1 MQDPEARPPSDLA
14 ATAGGLIY
22 AANGEPGLQR
32 VFSTWRADAPQLF
45 VDLDR
50 RKAQAQGVPISAVFQ
65 ALQANLGSFYVNDF
79 NLFGRVYQVIIQAQ
93 PEERN
98 DPDDIY
104 NIYVRNAAGQMI
116 PLRTLVTVEPILA
129 PERIERYNM
138 FRSVT
143 INGEPATG
151 RSSGQ
156 AITAMEQV
164 AAASLPEGYAYEW
177 TGQTFQEILAGAA
190 GNVLLVLSLVFAY
203 LFLVAQY
210 ESWTIPWSVILSVA
224 IAALG
229 ALLGLMLTG
238 IALNVYAQV
247 GLVLLIGLA
256 SKNAILIVEFAKQL
270 HEEGKSI
277 LEAAEEGARLRFRAV
292 LMTAFSFILGILP
305 LVLATGAGA
314 AGRRSI
320 GIVVF
325 GGMML
330 ATVLGTL
337 IIPPL
342 YVACQRLAEWRLQRP
357 KSGAARTPAASK

>member
-1 MQDPEARPPSDLA
+1 
-14 ATAGGLIY
+14 
-22 AANGEPGLQR
+22 
-32 VFSTWRADAPQLF
+32 VFE
-45 VDLDR
+45 
-50 RKAQAQGVPISAVFQ
+50 

-79 NLFGRVYQVIIQAQ
+79 NRFGRVYQVIIQAQ

-104 NIYVRNAAGQMI
+104 DIYVRNAAGEMI

-143 INGEPATG
+143 INGEPAPG

-156 AITAMEQV
+156 AIAAMEQV

-177 TGQTFQEILAGAA
+177 TGQSFQEIQAGAA
-190 GNVLLVLSLVFAY
+190 GNILLVLSLVFAY

-210 ESWTIPWSVILSVA
+210 ESWTIPWAVILSVA
-224 IAALG
+224 VAALG
-229 ALLGLMLTG
+229 ALLGLLVTG
-238 IALNVYAQV
+238 IALNIYAQV

-270 HEEGKSI
+270 REEGKAI
-277 LEAAEEGARLRFRAV
+277 VNAAEEAARLRFRAV

-305 LVLATGAGA
+305 LVIASGAGA

-320 GIVVF
+320 GVLVF
-325 GGMML
+325 GGMVL

-337 IIPPL
+337 IIPTL
-342 YVACQRLAEWRLQRP
+342 YVLCQRLAEWRPRVP
-357 KSGAARTPAASK
+357 KKASAEAPAAGK